1 MERNKKIV
9 AGNKKTCGVDVTEA
23 NKTFAFGVVSD
34 VEVPGVLLIDKMN
47 NVDVSVL
54 VLNNNIMG
62 KKRRISDAELPGV
75 GIHDVEVPSVGL
87 KKRYMML
94 RYRMWG

>member
-1 MERNKKIV
+1 MERNKKTV
-9 AGNKKTCGVDVTEA
+9 AGNKKTCGVDVTKA

-62 KKRRISDAELPGV
+62 KKRKISDAKLPGV

-87 KKRYMML
+87 EKDI
-94 RYRMWG
+94 